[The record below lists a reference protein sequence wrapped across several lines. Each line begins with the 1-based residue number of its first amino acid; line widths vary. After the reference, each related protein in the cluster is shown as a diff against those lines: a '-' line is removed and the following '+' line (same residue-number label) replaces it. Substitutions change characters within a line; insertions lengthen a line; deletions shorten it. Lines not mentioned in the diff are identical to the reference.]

1 MRPDGGPFE
10 SAARCW
16 DNAFCKPEAQ
26 CEAYLGTGM
35 LPFRFEIHP
44 AYCFR
49 SFQLRNLLFVSGQVG
64 ENADEKLVEGGA
76 GAQMEQAII
85 NLKCILEAAGSSLD
99 KVLMI
104 RLFISYME
112 DVGEVNR
119 VYDEYFGGMEIGPAR
134 YALIASAIAEGYL
147 VELAAFAAV

>member
-1 MRPDGGPFE
+1 MDQINIEKIYTPLV
-10 SAARCW
+10 S
-16 DNAFCKPEAQ
+16 KPNHNISQAIK
-26 CEAYLGTGM
+26 YG
-35 LPFRFEIHP
+35 
-44 AYCFR
+44 
-49 SFQLRNLLFVSGQVG
+49 NLLFVSGQVG

-104 RLFISYME
+104 RLFIAHME

-147 VELAAFAAV
+147 VELADFAAV

>member
-1 MRPDGGPFE
+1 
-10 SAARCW
+10 
-16 DNAFCKPEAQ
+16 
-26 CEAYLGTGM
+26 
-35 LPFRFEIHP
+35 
-44 AYCFR
+44 
-49 SFQLRNLLFVSGQVG
+49 
-64 ENADEKLVEGGA
+64 
-76 GAQMEQAII
+76 MEQAII

-104 RLFISYME
+104 RLFLSYME